1 MDDSGL
7 EEGIDTESDTF
18 KRVNRIYERYK
29 YWITHFKRVNRVNEK
44 RIIGTK
50 VLILVFLNEI
60 LPPHKDKE
68 WENKTHFR

>member
-18 KRVNRIYERYK
+18 KRVNGIYERYK

-44 RIIGTK
+44 RIIGTE